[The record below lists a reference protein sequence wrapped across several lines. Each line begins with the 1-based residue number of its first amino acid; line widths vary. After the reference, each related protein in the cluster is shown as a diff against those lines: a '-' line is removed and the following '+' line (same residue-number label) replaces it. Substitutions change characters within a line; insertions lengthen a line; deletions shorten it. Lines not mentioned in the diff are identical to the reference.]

1 MPIRPIDVR
10 RKEFKN
16 GFRGYDANQVDDFL
30 DAVADE
36 FERSYTENQRMR
48 EEVSSLRDR
57 LQQFEDLE
65 GSIRAA
71 LVHAEQAAND
81 LRRAASKEAEDVRQG
96 AAREAE
102 FTVREAQSRSHQML
116 ADTSARIGRVQE
128 SYEVLQEAK
137 RSFGNDFRHLLKTYQ
152 DMMENME
159 VSSAQE
165 IEASLRARLD
175 TESMAVV
182 HEAAREEDRLAEE
195 QSAAAFAVAPET
207 EPSLSGEET
216 FEPEEELDEEPA
228 PDDEAVMEDPDATQR
243 IEPEADGPLQ
253 EEPEASAEDSPTE
266 VIRPEDSQTEG
277 PLVEEPGPGVAES
290 EGAEPDVGASEAA
303 EPEAAEPE
311 AVESEAVESEAV
323 DSETAEPEAV
333 EPEVSEPEVEPST
346 AQGEVAQEEPP
357 APEPEAAGEVES
369 EESSLAEEESSQEF
383 FDQGESTQARGDN
396 RIFRASRFLRRR
408 E

>member
-1 MPIRPIDVR
+1 MPIKPIDIR
-10 RKEFKN
+10 RKEFRN

-81 LRRAASKEAEDVRQG
+81 LRRAANREADDLKQSAR
-96 AAREAE
+96 REAE

-116 ADTSARIGRVQE
+116 ADSSARIERVKE
-128 SYEVLQEAK
+128 SYEALQEAK
-137 RSFGNDFRHLLKTYQ
+137 SSFANDFRHLLKTYM

-165 IEASLRARLD
+165 IEASLRQRLD
-175 TESMAVV
+175 SESIAVV
-182 HEAAREEDRLAEE
+182 QEAAAHEEAGSPEGSRDDEGGTRDAETKNAG
-195 QSAAAFAVAPET
+195 QT
-207 EPSLSGEET
+207 LSGHEIV
-216 FEPEEELDEEPA
+216 EPEEPA
-228 PDDEAVMEDPDATQR
+228 PDAEADEAVMKDPGATQR
-243 IEPEADGPLQ
+243 IEHEPAGDYQ
-253 EEPEASAEDSPTE
+253 EPSGTSAEDAPTE
-266 VIRPEDSQTEG
+266 VLRPEDAQTEG
-277 PLVEEPGPGVAES
+277 PLTEETPAEEPRAES
-290 EGAEPDVGASEAA
+290 EG
-303 EPEAAEPE
+303 
-311 AVESEAVESEAV
+311 
-323 DSETAEPEAV
+323 
-333 EPEVSEPEVEPST
+333 PEVAEPEVEPST
-346 AQGEVAQEEPP
+346 AQGETVQEP
-357 APEPEAAGEVES
+357 AASEPEAAGEVER
-369 EESSLAEEESSQEF
+369 EEPSLAEESSSHEF
-383 FDQGESTQARGDN
+383 FDREEQSQARGDS

>member
-1 MPIRPIDVR
+1 VPIKPIDIR
-10 RKEFKN
+10 RKEFRN

-81 LRRAASKEAEDVRQG
+81 LRRAANREADDLKQSAR
-96 AAREAE
+96 REAE

-116 ADTSARIGRVQE
+116 ADSSARIERVKE
-128 SYEVLQEAK
+128 SYEALQEAK
-137 RSFGNDFRHLLKTYQ
+137 SSFANDFRHLLKTYM

-165 IEASLRARLD
+165 IEASLRQRLD
-175 TESMAVV
+175 TESIALVQ
-182 HEAAREEDRLAEE
+182 EAAAHEEAGSLEGSRDDEGGTPDAETKNAG
-195 QSAAAFAVAPET
+195 QT
-207 EPSLSGEET
+207 LSGHEIV
-216 FEPEEELDEEPA
+216 EPEEEPA
-228 PDDEAVMEDPDATQR
+228 PAAEADEAVMEDLGATQR
-243 IEPEADGPLQ
+243 IEHEPAGVYQ
-253 EEPEASAEDSPTE
+253 EPSGISAEDAPTE
-266 VIRPEDSQTEG
+266 VFRPEDAQTEG
-277 PLVEEPGPGVAES
+277 PLTEATPAEEPWAES
-290 EGAEPDVGASEAA
+290 EGPEVA
-303 EPEAAEPE
+303 EPEVA
-311 AVESEAVESEAV
+311 
-323 DSETAEPEAV
+323 
-333 EPEVSEPEVEPST
+333 EPEVEPST
-346 AQGEVAQEEPP
+346 TQGKTVQEP
-357 APEPEAAGEVES
+357 AASEPEAAGEVER
-369 EESSLAEEESSQEF
+369 EEPSLAEESSSHEF
-383 FDQGESTQARGDN
+383 FDREEQSQARGDS